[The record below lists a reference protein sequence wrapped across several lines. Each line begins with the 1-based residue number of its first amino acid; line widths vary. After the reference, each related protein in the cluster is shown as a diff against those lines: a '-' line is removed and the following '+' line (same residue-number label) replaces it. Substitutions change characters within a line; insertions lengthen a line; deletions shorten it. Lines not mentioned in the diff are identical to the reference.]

1 MPKLPAFFD
10 LRGTTYLT
18 GVPPRL
24 QYHGLTGAYSYV
36 VSTRAED
43 GKFVAKHTSV
53 PYGSMAVLDF
63 GAAER
68 GWLLYKPYDD
78 SHLAA
83 LHLPVQEQPE
93 GGYVFV
99 ARVPVFLQQF
109 GLAQWT
115 ISGSI
120 AQGAIFNI
128 YRQFQYAREAAA
140 GKLQACRLRPSR
152 QTPIASR
159 NGELHPVPVLEIV
172 GWVERDEGKF
182 GPRSVPAPLPI
193 LPAAAAAA
201 PLPAPETTAEPPQP
215 AIASPTV
222 PAAAND
228 DGSSDVAAN
237 DDIFAAMTPIGAKRS
252 PF

>member
-1 MPKLPAFFD
+1 
-10 LRGTTYLT
+10 
-18 GVPPRL
+18 
-24 QYHGLTGAYSYV
+24 
-36 VSTRAED
+36 
-43 GKFVAKHTSV
+43 
-53 PYGSMAVLDF
+53 MAVLDF

-115 ISGSI
+115 IGGSI
-120 AQGAIFNI
+120 AQNTVIDI
-128 YRQFQYAREAAA
+128 YRQFQYAREAAS
-140 GKLQACRLRPSR
+140 GQLQVCRLRPSR
-152 QTPIASR
+152 QIAIASR
-159 NGELHPVPVLEIV
+159 NNELHYAPVLELC
-172 GWVERDEGKF
+172 GWVERDEGRF

-201 PLPAPETTAEPPQP
+201 PLPRPSPPETAVAAAPLPALEPAAAPPQP
-215 AIASPTV
+215 VIASPTV
-222 PAAAND
+222 PPVAVNDDAAVTPAAND
-228 DGSSDVAAN
+228 DDL
-237 DDIFAAMTPIGAKRS
+237 FASMIPITKRP

>member
-1 MPKLPAFFD
+1 
-10 LRGTTYLT
+10 
-18 GVPPRL
+18 
-24 QYHGLTGAYSYV
+24 
-36 VSTRAED
+36 
-43 GKFVAKHTSV
+43 
-53 PYGSMAVLDF
+53 MAVLDF
-63 GAAER
+63 GGAER
-68 GWLLYKPYDD
+68 GWLRYKQYDD

-83 LHLPVQEQPE
+83 LHLPVQAQPE
-93 GGYVFV
+93 DDYVFV
-99 ARVPVFLQQF
+99 ARVPTYLQQF

-115 ISGSI
+115 IGGSI
-120 AQGAIFNI
+120 AQGAVFDI
-128 YRQFQYAREAAA
+128 YRQFQYAREAAE
-140 GKLQACRLRPSR
+140 GKLQVCRLRPSR

-201 PLPAPETTAEPPQP
+201 PLPAPETAAAPPQP
-215 AIASPTV
+215 VIASPTV

-228 DGSSDVAAN
+228 DASSTVPEVAN
-237 DDIFAAMTPIGAKRS
+237 DDDLFASMTPVTKRP